1 MIVAQACPTL
11 CKTHQAPLSMEF
23 STQGY
28 WSGLPFP
35 TPGDPPPG
43 LNLSLLLCRQ
53 ILYHLSHHGSLYK
66 KSISIPKISISEDYL
81 LNITKNACSRLKVN
95 IIHNRT
101 ALKLPLELEP
111 RCLLSLLFVIV
122 FKFFWYTNIGSKSK
136 RRTHWKARFKIYYSF
151 FIHSHHTYLALA
163 CITNYT
169 ASILDYIIYVV

>member
-1 MIVAQACPTL
+1 MLRHVQLFAKPTRLLCPWNSPRKDTGVGCHFL
-11 CKTHQAPLSMEF
+11 LQEI
-23 STQGY
+23 
-28 WSGLPFP
+28 LPQ
-35 TPGDPPPG
+35 G

-95 IIHNRT
+95 IIQNRT